1 MKDLYFGFG
10 TYRIRVKNPKYIEAL
25 TYAPERGIRLVDI
38 STNYAGGDAERAVA
52 LALTTR
58 CH

>member
-25 TYAPERGIRLVDI
+25 TYAPERGIRLLDTSANLPASI
-38 STNYAGGDAERAVA
+38 WNGPS
-52 LALTTR
+52 LW
-58 CH
+58 H